1 MASRLRYESIEF
13 HGKESAEAAIARND
27 PAELLYVPIAASLY
41 ADDLDWAQRLCIRLA
56 PHPHFNVRGN
66 AILGFAHLA
75 RRFRRLD
82 RAVIEPL
89 VVAALSDPDPYVCGH
104 ALEATDDLRHF
115 LGWDLARE
123 V

>member
-1 MASRLRYESIEF
+1 
-13 HGKESAEAAIARND
+13 
-27 PAELLYVPIAASLY
+27 
-41 ADDLDWAQRLCIRLA
+41 
-56 PHPHFNVRGN
+56 VRGN

-82 RAVIEPL
+82 RAVVEPL
-89 VVAALSDPDPYVCGH
+89 VVTALSDPDPYVSGH